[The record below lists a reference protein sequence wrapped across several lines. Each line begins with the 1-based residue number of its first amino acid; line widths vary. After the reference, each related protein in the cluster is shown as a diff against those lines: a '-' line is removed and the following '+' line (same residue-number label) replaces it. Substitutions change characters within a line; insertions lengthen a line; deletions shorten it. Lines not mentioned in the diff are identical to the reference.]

1 MTIHQGWRFSAP
13 GFMIGFDML
22 ISTRGRYALRVLVDL
37 VEQCSSGN
45 VSLKDIAERQGI
57 SLKYMESIMNILSK
71 SGMVVGSHGKKGGY
85 KLAREPQE
93 YRVGD
98 ILRLTEGSIA
108 PVACVDCA
116 EKEVCT
122 RKVGCRTRPMWEKLN
137 ELITGYLDQVTLADL
152 TRMDDGSYI

>member
-1 MTIHQGWRFSAP
+1 
-13 GFMIGFDML
+13 ML

-45 VSLKDIAERQGI
+45 VSLKDISERQGI

-85 KLAREPQE
+85 KLSREPQE

-108 PVACVDCA
+108 PIACVDCDTS
-116 EKEVCT
+116 EKEECL
-122 RKVGCRTRPMWEKLN
+122 RKSTCRTRPMWEKLN
-137 ELITGYLDQVTLADL
+137 ELIVGYLDHVTLADL
-152 TRMDDGSYI
+152 ARMNDGSYI

>member
-1 MTIHQGWRFSAP
+1 
-13 GFMIGFDML
+13 ML
-22 ISTRGRYALRVLVDL
+22 ISTRGRYALLVLVDL

-45 VSLKDIAERQGI
+45 VSLKDISERQGI

-85 KLAREPQE
+85 KLSREPQE

-108 PVACVDCA
+108 PIACVDCDA
-116 EKEVCT
+116 SEKEECL
-122 RKVGCRTRPMWEKLN
+122 RKSTCRTRPMWEKLN
-137 ELITGYLDQVTLADL
+137 ELIVGYLDHVTLADL
-152 TRMDDGSYI
+152 ARMNDGSYI